1 MNTLLISFC
10 VSFVVTFLLIR
21 YQHLHGHLSGDHEFS
36 GPQKIHTRSV
46 PRIGGLS
53 IATGLV
59 AGTLFIGFKDHLFS
73 LIAAIL
79 VSCIPVFGI
88 GLTEDLKK
96 NIGVQKRL
104 AFTALGA
111 LIAIYAIPT
120 SITSLDIHLLNQLL
134 SIALISTLFTCFA
147 MTGLANAYNIIDGF
161 HGLSSMIAIITL
173 GAILYIAF
181 KQNDLLIFKLSLC
194 MLAAIAGF
202 FLWNYPRG
210 LIFLGDGGAYLIGF
224 WIALLSILLVER
236 NAAVSP
242 WFALTINIYPIF
254 ETLFSIYRRL
264 IHQNKSP
271 GQPDAIHFHTLIYR
285 RVIGNVNPQLSA
297 ADRNARTAPYLWI
310 LVVMNAIPSILFFDS
325 TLALQM
331 VAVVFIITYWYL
343 YRSIVRFQTPT
354 WFRLY

>member
-1 MNTLLISFC
+1 MNTFLISFC
-10 VSFVVTFLLIR
+10 VSFIVTFLLIR
-21 YQHLHGHLSGDHEFS
+21 YQHLHKHLSDDHMFT
-36 GPQKIHTRSV
+36 GPQKVHKRPA
-46 PRIGGLS
+46 PRIGGPS
-53 IATGLV
+53 IATGV
-59 AGTLFIGFKDHLFS
+59 IAGSLFIAFKDHLFS
-73 LIAAIL
+73 LTAAIL

-88 GLTEDLKK
+88 GLTEDLIK

-104 AFTALGA
+104 IFIVLGA

-120 SITSLDIHLLNQLL
+120 SITSVDIHLLNQLL
-134 SIALISTLFTCFA
+134 GITLISTLFTCFA
-147 MTGLANAYNIIDGF
+147 MTGLTNAYNIIDGL
-161 HGLSSMIAIITL
+161 HGLSSMIAMITL
-173 GAILYIAF
+173 GAIIYIAF
-181 KQNDLLIFKLSLC
+181 KQNDLVIFKLSLC

-236 NAAVSP
+236 NVVVSP
-242 WFALTINIYPIF
+242 WFAITINIYPIF

-264 IHQNKSP
+264 IHHNKSP
-271 GQPDAIHFHTLIYR
+271 ERPDAIHFHTLIYR
-285 RVIGNVNPQLSA
+285 RVIRNANPQLSA

-310 LVVMNAIPSILFFDS
+310 LVIMNAIPSILFFDS

-331 VAVVFIITYWYL
+331 IAVVFIVTYWYL
-343 YRSIVRFQTPT
+343 YSSIVRFQTPT